1 LHQVYVINIRA
12 DNLIKKANISF
23 VFCVTIV
30 CCCLQ
35 SMAQNPLRRLPGAGS
50 FGGRSGGKG
59 ADSLGH
65 RTGLEDSITITFR
78 YLDTSR
84 YRAFDSTFD
93 DFSKKIPIPADYAFL
108 GNMGN
113 AAHPLIFSPVK
124 TTGWDPGFHT
134 YDIYQYNIPETRFF
148 STTRPYSE
156 IGYVLGSRTEQLINL
171 LHTQNINRDWNV
183 AFQYHLINAP
193 GEFKNQNSNHNSYR
207 LNSFY
212 QSKKKRYHAIFI
224 LMNNKVQSA
233 ENGGIAGDQDYLNN
247 TKSYSNRLL
256 IPVRIGNNVGST
268 ATVFSSSI
276 NTGTKY
282 KNFTFMF
289 RQQYDL
295 GKKDSIVTDTTVIPL
310 FYPKFRL
317 EHTFRTASYTY
328 AFVDGAASTQVADS
342 GFYQRNYAFL
352 QNPDTLRVQD
362 KWHEIINDLSV
373 YQFPDEKNAQ
383 QFIKVGGSLQNLKG
397 EFDNGTLQFYNL
409 FVHGEYRNKT
419 RNQKWDIEANGQLYL
434 AGKSAGDYAAL
445 ISLKRFIS
453 KQIGYLQ
460 AGFNNVNRTPSFIYN
475 NTSSFNFDGSSSSFN
490 KENITTIFGVL
501 EQPQRKLK
509 LSGTYNLITNYTY
522 FRDYY
527 HTDQSAALFN
537 LLQLSLDKEFRVG
550 RRWRLY
556 TTITLQQKAGA
567 APVNVPLIYTRNR
580 FGFDGNLGFKNLHL
594 LFGTE
599 IKYHTPYKAD
609 GYSPVVGQFY
619 YQNLQTISL
628 KLPEIDLYL
637 NLRIKS
643 FTAYIRTENLNALR
657 IKNQLGFTNNN
668 LAAPLY
674 PYQGLQIRLGI
685 FWSFVN

>member
-1 LHQVYVINIRA
+1 V
-12 DNLIKKANISF
+12 IKKLNISF
-23 VFCVTIV
+23 LL
-30 CCCLQ
+30 CLLTLFLCQ
-35 SMAQNPLRRLPGAGS
+35 QGIAQNPLRRLPGAGS

-84 YRAFDSTFD
+84 YRGFDSSFD
-93 DFSKKIPIPADYAFL
+93 DFSKRIPIPADYAFL

-113 AAHPLIFSPVK
+113 AAHSLIFNPVK
-124 TTGWDPGFHT
+124 TAGWDPGFHA
-134 YDIYQYNIPETRFF
+134 YDIYQYNIPETRFY

-156 IGYVLGSRTEQLINL
+156 IGYVLGSRTEQLINI
-171 LHTQNINRDWNV
+171 LHTQNINPDWNV
-183 AFQYHLINAP
+183 AFQYRLINAP
-193 GEFKNQNSNHNSYR
+193 GAFKNQNSNHNSYR
-207 LNSFY
+207 LHSFY
-212 QSKKKRYHAIFI
+212 QSKKKRYHALFI

-233 ENGGIAGDQDYLNN
+233 ENGGIMGDRDYLNDI
-247 TKSYSNRLL
+247 KSYDNRLL
-256 IPVRIGNNVGST
+256 IPVQLGNNVGST
-268 ATVFSSSI
+268 ASVFSSTI

-289 RQQYDL
+289 RHQYDL

-317 EHTFRTASYTY
+317 EHTFRTTSYTY
-328 AFVDGAASTQVADS
+328 SFVDAASATQNADS
-342 GFYQRNYAFL
+342 GFYRRNYGFL
-352 QNPDTLRVQD
+352 QNPTTLLVQD
-362 KWHEIINDLSV
+362 KWHELVNDLSI

-383 QFIKVGGSLQNLKG
+383 QFIKVGGALQNLKG
-397 EFDNGTLQFYNL
+397 DFDNGTQQFYNL

-419 RNQKWDIEANGQLYL
+419 RNQKWDIEATGQLYL

-445 ISLKRFIS
+445 ISLKRYIS
-453 KQIGYLQ
+453 KQIGYFQ
-460 AGFNNVNRTPSFIYN
+460 AGFNNVNRTPSFVFN
-475 NTSSFNFDGSSSSFN
+475 DASSFNFDGSSSFN
-490 KENITTIFGVL
+490 KENITSIFGVI
-501 EQPQRKLK
+501 EQPQHKLK

-537 LLQLSLDKEFRVG
+537 LLQLGLDKEFRIG
-550 RRWRLY
+550 RRWRWY
-556 TTITLQQKAGA
+556 TTITLQQKAGS

-599 IKYHTPYKAD
+599 VKYNTPYKAD
-609 GYSPVVGQFY
+609 GYSPVLGQFY
-619 YQNLQTISL
+619 FQNTQTISL
-628 KLPEIDLYL
+628 KLPEIDFYL
-637 NLRIKS
+637 HLRIKS
-643 FTAYIRTENLNALR
+643 FTAYVRTENLNALR
-657 IKNQLGFTNNN
+657 IKDKVGFTNNN
-668 LAAPLY
+668 MAAPLY